1 MFRVL
6 VSDKMSKEGLAALVE
21 CETITCVE
29 QNVNEVS
36 DLESYDAILVRSA
49 TKVTEEVMEKMP
61 NLKII
66 ARAGVGVDNIDIA
79 AATKRGII
87 VVNAP
92 SGNTIST
99 AEHTFAMMMALARNL
114 CQANNSLKNG
124 EWNRAA
130 FQGVELKGKTLGI
143 IGFGRIGSEIAKRAA
158 AFEMTILTYDPFLTQ
173 ARAEKLGVNQATL
186 EELLAKSDVISVHT
200 PLTKDT
206 KDLLNMESFKKTK
219 PGVMILNC
227 ARGGIINEDALAHYI
242 ESGHVAGAALDVY
255 QSEPP
260 ENTNLI
266 KLDQVIATP
275 HIAASTAEAQLNV
288 AVIVVEEVI
297 NFANGQPV
305 RNGINLPAVSQ
316 KELAK
321 IGPYY
326 ELTKSMGTMLS
337 KIIDQTVKSLD
348 VIYSGDVTNLE
359 TDLAT
364 RGLLAGF
371 LQPKVDFVV
380 NDVNAPVMAKDYG
393 ISYGEKYLDNGSA
406 YTNLIKVEATTA
418 NTKFSIEG
426 TWIKEIGS
434 RIVNINGFAV
444 DFEPTGN
451 ILVVEHNDAPGVIGK
466 LGQILGSNGINIGTM
481 QVGRRELGGAA
492 TMILTVDRAIVPAIK
507 TKLNSITEIERIT
520 NIEF

>member
-6 VSDKMSKEGLAALVE
+6 VSDKMSKEGLAALVD
-21 CETITCVE
+21 CENITYVE
-29 QNVNEVS
+29 QNVDEVS
-36 DLESYDAILVRSA
+36 DLEIYDALLVRSA
-49 TKVTEEVMEKMP
+49 TKVTEAVMEKMP

-66 ARAGVGVDNIDIA
+66 ARAGVGVDNIDIP

-99 AEHTFAMMMALARNL
+99 AEHTLAMMMALSRNI
-114 CQANNSLKNG
+114 CQANYSLKSG
-124 EWNRAA
+124 EWNRSA

-158 AFEMTILTYDPFLTQ
+158 AFEMTVLTYDPFLTQ
-173 ARAEKLGVNQATL
+173 ARAEKLGVNQVTL
-186 EELLAKSDVISVHT
+186 DELLTNSDVISVHT

-206 KDLLNMESFKKTK
+206 KSLLNMESFKKTK
-219 PGVMILNC
+219 PGVMILNV
-227 ARGGIINEDALAHYI
+227 ARGGIIDEDALIHYI
-242 ESGHVAGAALDVY
+242 KNGHVSGAALDVFT
-255 QSEPP
+255 SEPP
-260 ENTNLI
+260 ENTELI

-288 AVIVVEEVI
+288 ALIVVEEVI

-316 KELAK
+316 KDLAK

-326 ELTKSMGTMLS
+326 ELNKSMGTIIS
-337 KIIDQTVKSLD
+337 KLADQTIKSLD
-348 VIYSGDVTNLE
+348 VIYSGDVTSLE
-359 TDLAT
+359 TDLST

-380 NDVNAPVMAKDYG
+380 NDVNGPVVAKDYG
-393 ISYGEKYLDNGSA
+393 ISYGEKYSDNGSA
-406 YTNLIKVEATTA
+406 YTNLVKVEATTA
-418 NTKFSIEG
+418 QSKFTIEG
-426 TWIKEIGS
+426 TWIKEIGP

-444 DFEPTGN
+444 DFAPTGN
-451 ILVVEHNDAPGVIGK
+451 ILVVEHSDIPGVIGK
-466 LGQILGSNGINIGTM
+466 IGQILGSNDINIGTM
-481 QVGRRELGGAA
+481 QVGRQELGGAA
-492 TMILTVDRAIVPAIK
+492 LMILTVDRALQPELKAELREVA
-507 TKLNSITEIERIT
+507 EINRIT